1 MLENLTRLQINK
13 KLALPYPTLEAI
25 QKKADDYKTL
35 PLKEYLEKYYK
46 QLDAYTGE
54 IWSKAMLKL
63 IEPAFNEETRNEM
76 IYNFGYTSQN
86 KHDFEKQFQFYNE
99 LKSDDRL
106 DEETKKFIGFMAG
119 NHFFGDNN
127 SHAIKEWF
135 NSFYWTA
142 SPNLK
147 NREEDKL
154 DYTINDILNLP
165 YGLNYLKSVLIG
177 LQWWS
182 RDVTF

>member
-46 QLDAYTGE
+46 QLDAYTDE
-54 IWSKAMLKL
+54 IWSKVMLKL

-76 IYNFGYTSQN
+76 IYNFGYTSQD

-99 LKSDDRL
+99 LKGDDRL

-119 NHFFGDNN
+119 NHFFDGNLD
-127 SHAIKEWF
+127 SVDKWF
-135 NSFYWTA
+135 KSFHWTA
-142 SPNLK
+142 PSSEG
-147 NREEDKL
+147 REEDKL
-154 DYTINDILNLP
+154 DYTINDILKSP
-165 YGLNYLKSVLIG
+165 YGVNYFKGVLVA